1 MASEEEFRL
10 FNERVNLLLDQCKQV
25 FADDSKVRFLL
36 ATGIFAPSQDYLG
49 QSSIRSI
56 GLTRYLIDAW
66 FSEKEPQAERF
77 AKEVFELVNTTG
89 IEHSVF
95 EDIMKKYDFHLNSW
109 HFYLQLIQFLDFL
122 RKMKSK
128 NWELISL
135 PNFLQWWFQ
144 FKMNDISYKSRGDE
158 RTSFFRVAVAFK
170 AEEIQ
175 NLVEALL
182 QEE

>member
-10 FNERVNLLLDQCKQV
+10 FNERVNLLLDQCKQA
-25 FADDSKVRFLL
+25 FADDSKIRFLL
-36 ATGIFAPSQDYLG
+36 ATGLFCPSKEFFIR
-49 QSSIRSI
+49 SSNRSIR
-56 GLTRYLIDAW
+56 LTRHLIDAW
-66 FSEKEPQAERF
+66 FSKKEPKADKF

-89 IEHSVF
+89 IEHSIF
-95 EDIMKKYDFHLNSW
+95 EDIMKKYDFDVEIR
-109 HFYLQLIQFLDFL
+109 HFYLWLIQFLEFL

-128 NWELISL
+128 DWELISL

-175 NLVEALL
+175 NLIQALL
-182 QEE
+182 QKE